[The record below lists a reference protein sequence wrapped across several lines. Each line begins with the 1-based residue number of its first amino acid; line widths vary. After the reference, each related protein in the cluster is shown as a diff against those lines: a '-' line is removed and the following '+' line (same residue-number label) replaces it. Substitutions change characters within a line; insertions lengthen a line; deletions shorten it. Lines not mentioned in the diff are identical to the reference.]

1 MDSTYL
7 EGAGK
12 LTHISDIDLV
22 VTNDTYPLGSSKIP
36 YFLRN
41 MAQSLRKANVADN
54 IVVIAKARVPI
65 IKFVTTDGM
74 SCGFSHPLYCS
85 CCSHC
90 CCCSYRELPIRIA
103 LTHERIAWEL

>member
-1 MDSTYL
+1 MDSTSL

-22 VTNDTYPLGSSKIP
+22 VTNDTYPLGSTKIP

-41 MAQSLRKANVADN
+41 MAQALRKANVADN

-85 CCSHC
+85 
-90 CCCSYRELPIRIA
+90 YAPTAPIA
-103 LTHERIAWEL
+103 SGSSDSL